1 MNCIV
6 AVKRLLVRAGIMNAF
21 TSDTQKDAETED
33 LVVERGRALNALD
46 AQTKTFYAQSADM
59 EQKVEHGQDDL
70 EKVLAHIKAMTN
82 RAADAR
88 TILEGMMTKRQNQ
101 KQFGHD

>member
-1 MNCIV
+1 MNCIA
-6 AVKRLLVRAGIMNAF
+6 AVKRLLVRAGILSPF

-33 LVVERGRALNALD
+33 LVVERGRAIDRID

-59 EQKVEHGQDDL
+59 EKKVEHGKDDL
-70 EKVLAHIKAMTN
+70 EKVLAHLKDVSS

-88 TILEGMMTKRQNQ
+88 TILESMMVKRQNRR
-101 KQFGHD
+101 QFGHD